1 MPALLTT
8 GKQWIVLQ
16 HAVLM
21 LPGKTGVPVLLWSYI
36 WSYNSLQ
43 ISVYVAHYWPKVMP
57 HMPMCA
63 KAISLPFL
71 LCFMGDVQ
79 VASEAL
85 S

>member
-1 MPALLTT
+1 M
-8 GKQWIVLQ
+8 LQ

-21 LPGKTGVPVLLWSYI
+21 LPGKRMSQPYYDLIYGLIIP
-36 WSYNSLQ
+36 YN

-57 HMPMCA
+57 HMPMRA
-63 KAISLPFL
+63 KTISLPFL